1 MIEGRAAPDTLWI
14 PTWPSEDRCRYPRRR
29 RRAKPLIYLA
39 FRAILNRNAL
49 GSSLCVHLGCRSFGG
64 SACRAHS
71 SFPGNQTM
79 PYSGSFSEQI
89 EEISSAFPA
98 VLDCATCRTPQP
110 MKIDL
115 LPSARTGDGNIIV
128 YRCTACGAIR
138 DRKARRAAREGRR
151 SAARQF
157 FRAIADVAQP
167 AACRATLRSA
177 AKYALRSF
185 RCS

>member
-14 PTWPSEDRCRYPRRR
+14 PTWPSDDRRRYPRRR
-29 RRAKPLIYLA
+29 RRAKSLIYLV
-39 FRAILNRNAL
+39 FRAILK
-49 GSSLCVHLGCRSFGG
+49 CVHPGCRSFGG

-79 PYSGSFSEQI
+79 AYSGSFSEQI
-89 EEISSAFPA
+89 EEIGSAFPA
-98 VLDCATCRTPQP
+98 LLDCATCRTPQP